1 MTFEEFFIKK
11 KIDLKALQAAD
22 GPLFEEF
29 KAHYSAMGEKSF
41 DHSKKFWFNKLRK
54 SFHLAEE
61 ETVIA
66 KPIVKQVIADTAS
79 ETSSIHTAKPAGF
92 KPRFKAPPTVVENE
106 VKATSKKEITD
117 SAEST
122 PDSIPTGFK
131 PRFKAGATKA
141 PDAAASTSASEEKT
155 DETTNSAPKPT
166 GFKPRFKAGV
176 TKTETPEQ
184 AQLPDTKHE
193 IKLDTNVKAE
203 PENSS
208 TETQESAASKPT
220 GFKPRF
226 KAGVTKTETSEQ
238 AQLSDTKDEIK
249 LDNSVKSEPEN
260 SSIEPQ
266 ESAASKPTGFKPRFK
281 AGVTKTET
289 SEQAQLPDTKDEI
302 KLDTSVKAEPENS
315 SIEPQE
321 PAASKPTG
329 FKPRFK
335 GGVTKTET
343 SEQAQLPDTKHEI
356 KLDTNVK
363 AEPENS
369 STETQE
375 SAASKPTGFKPRFKA
390 GVNKTETS
398 EQAQLPDTKDEI
410 KLDTN
415 VKAEPENSSVEPQE
429 PAASKP
435 TGFKPRFKAGVTK
448 TENPEQ
454 AQLPD
459 TKHEIKLDTNVK
471 AEPESSSTETQEP
484 AASKPTGFKPR
495 FKAGVNKTETSEQA
509 QLPDT
514 KDEIKLDTNVKAEP
528 ENSSVEPQEP
538 AASKPTG
545 FKPRFK
551 AGITK
556 IDKKEE

>member
-79 ETSSIHTAKPAGF
+79 ETSGLAATKPAGF
-92 KPRFKAPPTVVENE
+92 KPRFKAPPTAIEDE

-176 TKTETPEQ
+176 TKAPDAAASTSASEETTGEATTSAPKPTGFKPRFKAGVTKTETPEQ
-184 AQLPDTKHE
+184 AQLPDTKDKIKLDNSVKAEPENSSTETQESAASKPTGFKPRFKAGVTKTETSEQAQLPDTKHK

-238 AQLSDTKDEIK
+238 AQLPDTKHEIK
-249 LDNSVKSEPEN
+249 LDTNVKAEPEN
-260 SSIEPQ
+260 SSTETQ

-335 GGVTKTET
+335 
-343 SEQAQLPDTKHEI
+343 
-356 KLDTNVK
+356 
-363 AEPENS
+363 
-369 STETQE
+369 
-375 SAASKPTGFKPRFKA
+375 
-390 GVNKTETS
+390 
-398 EQAQLPDTKDEI
+398 
-410 KLDTN
+410 
-415 VKAEPENSSVEPQE
+415 
-429 PAASKP
+429 
-435 TGFKPRFKAGVTK
+435 
-448 TENPEQ
+448 
-454 AQLPD
+454 
-459 TKHEIKLDTNVK
+459 
-471 AEPESSSTETQEP
+471 
-484 AASKPTGFKPR
+484 
-495 FKAGVNKTETSEQA
+495 
-509 QLPDT
+509 
-514 KDEIKLDTNVKAEP
+514 
-528 ENSSVEPQEP
+528 
-538 AASKPTG
+538 
-545 FKPRFK
+545 

>member
-66 KPIVKQVIADTAS
+66 KPIVKQVITDTAS

-92 KPRFKAPPTVVENE
+92 KPRFKAPPTVVEDE
-106 VKATSKKEITD
+106 VEAITKKEITD

-131 PRFKAGATKA
+131 PRFKAGVTKAPDAAASTSVPEEKTDEAITAAPKPTGFKPRFKAGVTKTETSEQAQLPDTKDEIKFDTNVKAEPENSNTETQEPAASKPTGFKPRFKAGVTKA
-141 PDAAASTSASEEKT
+141 PDAAASTSASEETT

-176 TKTETPEQ
+176 TKS
-184 AQLPDTKHE
+184 PD
-193 IKLDTNVKAE
+193 A
-203 PENSS
+203 
-208 TETQESAASKPT
+208 AAST
-220 GFKPRF
+220 S
-226 KAGVTKTETSEQ
+226 ASEET
-238 AQLSDTKDEIK
+238 TDETT
-249 LDNSVKSEPEN
+249 NSAP
-260 SSIEPQ
+260 
-266 ESAASKPTGFKPRFK
+266 KPTGFKPRFK

-302 KLDTSVKAEPENS
+302 KLDNSVKTEPENS
-315 SIEPQE
+315 STETQE
-321 PAASKPTG
+321 PPASKPTG

-335 GGVTKTET
+335 AGITKTET
-343 SEQAQLPDTKHEI
+343 SEQTQLPDTKDEI
-356 KLDTNVK
+356 KLDNSVK
-363 AEPENS
+363 TEPENS

-390 GVNKTETS
+390 GITKTETS
-398 EQAQLPDTKDEI
+398 EQAQLPNTKDEI
-410 KLDTN
+410 KLDN
-415 VKAEPENSSVEPQE
+415 SVKTEPEN
-429 PAASKP
+429 
-435 TGFKPRFKAGVTK
+435 
-448 TENPEQ
+448 
-454 AQLPD
+454 
-459 TKHEIKLDTNVK
+459 
-471 AEPESSSTETQEP
+471 SSTETQE
-484 AASKPTGFKPR
+484 S
-495 FKAGVNKTETSEQA
+495 
-509 QLPDT
+509 
-514 KDEIKLDTNVKAEP
+514 
-528 ENSSVEPQEP
+528 

>member
-66 KPIVKQVIADTAS
+66 KPIVKQVITDTAS
-79 ETSSIHTAKPAGF
+79 DTSGLAATKPAGF
-92 KPRFKAPPTVVENE
+92 KPRFKAPPTAVEDE
-106 VKATSKKEITD
+106 VKVTSKKEITD

-131 PRFKAGATKA
+131 PRFKAGVTKA
-141 PDAAASTSASEEKT
+141 PDAAASTSASEETT

-176 TKTETPEQ
+176 TKAPDAAASTSVPEEKTDEATTAAPKPTGFKPRFKAGVTKTETSEQ
-184 AQLPDTKHE
+184 TQLPDTKDE
-193 IKLDTNVKAE
+193 IKLDNSVKAE
-203 PENSS
+203 PENNS

-226 KAGVTKTETSEQ
+226 KAGITKTESSEQ
-238 AQLSDTKDEIK
+238 T
-249 LDNSVKSEPEN
+249 
-260 SSIEPQ
+260 
-266 ESAASKPTGFKPRFK
+266 
-281 AGVTKTET
+281 
-289 SEQAQLPDTKDEI
+289 QLPDTKDEI
-302 KLDTSVKAEPENS
+302 KLDNS
-315 SIEPQE
+315 
-321 PAASKPTG
+321 
-329 FKPRFK
+329 
-335 GGVTKTET
+335 
-343 SEQAQLPDTKHEI
+343 
-356 KLDTNVK
+356 VK

-375 SAASKPTGFKPRFKA
+375 PAANKPTGFKPRFKA
-390 GVNKTETS
+390 RITKTETS

-415 VKAEPENSSVEPQE
+415 VKAEPEN
-429 PAASKP
+429 
-435 TGFKPRFKAGVTK
+435 
-448 TENPEQ
+448 N
-454 AQLPD
+454 
-459 TKHEIKLDTNVK
+459 
-471 AEPESSSTETQEP
+471 STETQEP

-495 FKAGVNKTETSEQA
+495 FKAGITKTETSEQA

-528 ENSSVEPQEP
+528 ENNSTGTQEP

>member
-61 ETVIA
+61 ETIIA
-66 KPIVKQVIADTAS
+66 KPIVKQVITDTAS

-92 KPRFKAPPTVVENE
+92 KPRFKAPPTAVEDE
-106 VKATSKKEITD
+106 IKATSKKEITD

-131 PRFKAGATKA
+131 PRFKAGVTKA
-141 PDAAASTSASEEKT
+141 PDAAASTSASEETT

-176 TKTETPEQ
+176 TKTETSEQ
-184 AQLPDTKHE
+184 AQLPDTKDE
-193 IKLDTNVKAE
+193 IKLDNSVKTE

-208 TETQESAASKPT
+208 TETQEPAASKPT

-238 AQLSDTKDEIK
+238 AQLPVTKDEIK
-249 LDNSVKSEPEN
+249 LNTNVTAEPEN
-260 SSIEPQ
+260 SSTETQ
-266 ESAASKPTGFKPRFK
+266 EAAASKPTGFKPRFK

-302 KLDTSVKAEPENS
+302 KLDNSVKAEPEN
-315 SIEPQE
+315 
-321 PAASKPTG
+321 
-329 FKPRFK
+329 
-335 GGVTKTET
+335 
-343 SEQAQLPDTKHEI
+343 
-356 KLDTNVK
+356 
-363 AEPENS
+363 
-369 STETQE
+369 
-375 SAASKPTGFKPRFKA
+375 
-390 GVNKTETS
+390 
-398 EQAQLPDTKDEI
+398 
-410 KLDTN
+410 
-415 VKAEPENSSVEPQE
+415 
-429 PAASKP
+429 
-435 TGFKPRFKAGVTK
+435 
-448 TENPEQ
+448 
-454 AQLPD
+454 
-459 TKHEIKLDTNVK
+459 
-471 AEPESSSTETQEP
+471 SSTETQEP

-495 FKAGVNKTETSEQA
+495 FKAGVTKTESSEQA
-509 QLPDT
+509 QLPHT
-514 KDEIKLDTNVKAEP
+514 KDEIKLDTSVKAEP
-528 ENSSVEPQEP
+528 ESNSTETQES

-551 AGITK
+551 AGVTK

>member
-66 KPIVKQVIADTAS
+66 KPIVKQVIADIAPD
-79 ETSSIHTAKPAGF
+79 TSGVAATKPAGF
-92 KPRFKAPPTVVENE
+92 KPRFKAPPTAVEDE

-131 PRFKAGATKA
+131 PRFKAGVTKAPDAAASTSVPEEKTDEATNSAPKPTGFKPRFKAGVTKA
-141 PDAAASTSASEEKT
+141 PDAAASTSASEEKTDEATTSAPKPTGFKPRFKAGVTKAPDAAASTSASEETT

-176 TKTETPEQ
+176 TK
-184 AQLPDTKHE
+184 APD
-193 IKLDTNVKAE
+193 A
-203 PENSS
+203 
-208 TETQESAASKPT
+208 AASTSVPEEKTDEATTAAPKPT

-238 AQLSDTKDEIK
+238 TQLPDTKDEIK
-249 LDNSVKSEPEN
+249 LDNSVKAEPEN
-260 SSIEPQ
+260 SSTETQEP
-266 ESAASKPTGFKPRFK
+266 AANKPTGFKPRFK
-281 AGVTKTET
+281 AGITKTES
-289 SEQAQLPDTKDEI
+289 SEQVQLPDTKDEI
-302 KLDTSVKAEPENS
+302 KLDNSVKAEPENS
-315 SIEPQE
+315 RTETQE

-335 GGVTKTET
+335 AGITKTE
-343 SEQAQLPDTKHEI
+343 S
-356 KLDTNVK
+356 
-363 AEPENS
+363 
-369 STETQE
+369 
-375 SAASKPTGFKPRFKA
+375 
-390 GVNKTETS
+390 S

-415 VKAEPENSSVEPQE
+415 VKAEPENSS
-429 PAASKP
+429 
-435 TGFKPRFKAGVTK
+435 
-448 TENPEQ
+448 
-454 AQLPD
+454 
-459 TKHEIKLDTNVK
+459 
-471 AEPESSSTETQEP
+471 TETQEP
-484 AASKPTGFKPR
+484 AASK
-495 FKAGVNKTETSEQA
+495 
-509 QLPDT
+509 L
-514 KDEIKLDTNVKAEP
+514 
-528 ENSSVEPQEP
+528 
-538 AASKPTG
+538 TG

>member
-66 KPIVKQVIADTAS
+66 KPIVKQVIADAAS

-92 KPRFKAPPTVVENE
+92 KPRFKAPPTAVEDE

-117 SAEST
+117 LAEST

-131 PRFKAGATKA
+131 PRFKAGVTKA
-141 PDAAASTSASEEKT
+141 PDVAASTSVSEEKTDEATTAAPKPTGFKPRFKAGVTKAPDVAASTSASDEKT

-176 TKTETPEQ
+176 TKKETSEQTQLPDTKDEIKLDNSVKTEPENNSTETQESATSKPTGFKPRFKAGITKTESSEQ
-184 AQLPDTKHE
+184 AQLPDTKDE
-193 IKLDTNVKAE
+193 IKLDNSVKAE

-208 TETQESAASKPT
+208 TETQEPA
-220 GFKPRF
+220 
-226 KAGVTKTETSEQ
+226 V
-238 AQLSDTKDEIK
+238 
-249 LDNSVKSEPEN
+249 
-260 SSIEPQ
+260 
-266 ESAASKPTGFKPRFK
+266 SKPTGFKPRFK

-302 KLDTSVKAEPENS
+302 KLDTSVK
-315 SIEPQE
+315 
-321 PAASKPTG
+321 T
-329 FKPRFK
+329 
-335 GGVTKTET
+335 
-343 SEQAQLPDTKHEI
+343 
-356 KLDTNVK
+356 
-363 AEPENS
+363 EPENS

-375 SAASKPTGFKPRFKA
+375 SAASKPIGFKPRFKA
-390 GVNKTETS
+390 GVTKMETS
-398 EQAQLPDTKDEI
+398 EQVQLPDTKDEI
-410 KLDTN
+410 KLDN
-415 VKAEPENSSVEPQE
+415 SVKAEPEN
-429 PAASKP
+429 
-435 TGFKPRFKAGVTK
+435 
-448 TENPEQ
+448 N
-454 AQLPD
+454 
-459 TKHEIKLDTNVK
+459 
-471 AEPESSSTETQEP
+471 STET
-484 AASKPTGFKPR
+484 
-495 FKAGVNKTETSEQA
+495 
-509 QLPDT
+509 
-514 KDEIKLDTNVKAEP
+514 
-528 ENSSVEPQEP
+528 QEP

>member
-66 KPIVKQVIADTAS
+66 KPIVKQVITDTAS
-79 ETSSIHTAKPAGF
+79 DTSGLAATKPAGF
-92 KPRFKAPPTVVENE
+92 KPRFKAPPTAVEDE
-106 VKATSKKEITD
+106 VKVTSKKEITD

-131 PRFKAGATKA
+131 PRFKAGVTKA
-141 PDAAASTSASEEKT
+141 PDAAASTSASEETT

-176 TKTETPEQ
+176 TKAPDAAASTSVPEEKTDEATTAAPKPTGFKPRFKAGVTKTETSEQ
-184 AQLPDTKHE
+184 TQLPDTKDE
-193 IKLDTNVKAE
+193 IKLDNSVKAE
-203 PENSS
+203 PENNS

-226 KAGVTKTETSEQ
+226 KAGITKTESSEQ
-238 AQLSDTKDEIK
+238 T
-249 LDNSVKSEPEN
+249 
-260 SSIEPQ
+260 
-266 ESAASKPTGFKPRFK
+266 
-281 AGVTKTET
+281 
-289 SEQAQLPDTKDEI
+289 QLPDTKDEI
-302 KLDTSVKAEPENS
+302 KLDNS
-315 SIEPQE
+315 
-321 PAASKPTG
+321 
-329 FKPRFK
+329 
-335 GGVTKTET
+335 
-343 SEQAQLPDTKHEI
+343 
-356 KLDTNVK
+356 VK

-375 SAASKPTGFKPRFKA
+375 PAANKPTGFKPRFKA
-390 GVNKTETS
+390 RITKTETS

-415 VKAEPENSSVEPQE
+415 VKAEPENNS
-429 PAASKP
+429 
-435 TGFKPRFKAGVTK
+435 TGT
-448 TENPEQ
+448 
-454 AQLPD
+454 
-459 TKHEIKLDTNVK
+459 
-471 AEPESSSTETQEP
+471 
-484 AASKPTGFKPR
+484 
-495 FKAGVNKTETSEQA
+495 
-509 QLPDT
+509 
-514 KDEIKLDTNVKAEP
+514 
-528 ENSSVEPQEP
+528 QEP

>member
-66 KPIVKQVIADTAS
+66 KPIVKQVITDTAS

-92 KPRFKAPPTVVENE
+92 KPRFKAPPTVVEDE
-106 VKATSKKEITD
+106 VEAITKKEITD

-131 PRFKAGATKA
+131 PRFKAGVTKA
-141 PDAAASTSASEEKT
+141 PDAAASTSASEETT
-155 DETTNSAPKPT
+155 DETTNSAP
-166 GFKPRFKAGV
+166 
-176 TKTETPEQ
+176 
-184 AQLPDTKHE
+184 
-193 IKLDTNVKAE
+193 
-203 PENSS
+203 
-208 TETQESAASKPT
+208 
-220 GFKPRF
+220 
-226 KAGVTKTETSEQ
+226 
-238 AQLSDTKDEIK
+238 
-249 LDNSVKSEPEN
+249 
-260 SSIEPQ
+260 
-266 ESAASKPTGFKPRFK
+266 KPTGFKPRFK

-302 KLDTSVKAEPENS
+302 KLDNSVKTEPENS
-315 SIEPQE
+315 STETQE
-321 PAASKPTG
+321 PPASKPTG

-335 GGVTKTET
+335 AGITKTET
-343 SEQAQLPDTKHEI
+343 SEQTQLPDTKDEI
-356 KLDTNVK
+356 KLDNSVK
-363 AEPENS
+363 TEPENS

-390 GVNKTETS
+390 GITKTETS
-398 EQAQLPDTKDEI
+398 EQAQLPNTKDEI
-410 KLDTN
+410 KLDN
-415 VKAEPENSSVEPQE
+415 SVKTEPEN
-429 PAASKP
+429 
-435 TGFKPRFKAGVTK
+435 
-448 TENPEQ
+448 
-454 AQLPD
+454 
-459 TKHEIKLDTNVK
+459 
-471 AEPESSSTETQEP
+471 SSTETQE
-484 AASKPTGFKPR
+484 S
-495 FKAGVNKTETSEQA
+495 
-509 QLPDT
+509 
-514 KDEIKLDTNVKAEP
+514 
-528 ENSSVEPQEP
+528 

>member
-66 KPIVKQVIADTAS
+66 KPIVKQVIADIAPD
-79 ETSSIHTAKPAGF
+79 TSGVAATKPAGF
-92 KPRFKAPPTVVENE
+92 KPRFKAPPTAVEDE

-131 PRFKAGATKA
+131 PRFKAGVTKA
-141 PDAAASTSASEEKT
+141 PDAAASTSVPQEKT
-155 DETTNSAPKPT
+155 DEATNSAP
-166 GFKPRFKAGV
+166 
-176 TKTETPEQ
+176 
-184 AQLPDTKHE
+184 
-193 IKLDTNVKAE
+193 
-203 PENSS
+203 
-208 TETQESAASKPT
+208 KPT

-238 AQLSDTKDEIK
+238 AQLPATKDEIKLDNSVKAEPENSSTETQEPAASKPTGFKPRFKAGVTKAPDAAASTSASEEKTDEATNSAPKPTGFKPRFKAGVSKTETSEQAQLPDTKDEIK
-249 LDNSVKSEPEN
+249 LDNSVKAEPEN
-260 SSIEPQ
+260 SSTETQEP
-266 ESAASKPTGFKPRFK
+266 AASKPTGFKPRFK

-302 KLDTSVKAEPENS
+302 KLDTNVKAEPENNS
-315 SIEPQE
+315 TETQE

-335 GGVTKTET
+335 AGVT
-343 SEQAQLPDTKHEI
+343 
-356 KLDTNVK
+356 
-363 AEPENS
+363 
-369 STETQE
+369 
-375 SAASKPTGFKPRFKA
+375 
-390 GVNKTETS
+390 KTETS

-415 VKAEPENSSVEPQE
+415 VKAEPENNSTGTQE

-448 TENPEQ
+448 TE
-454 AQLPD
+454 
-459 TKHEIKLDTNVK
+459 
-471 AEPESSSTETQEP
+471 S
-484 AASKPTGFKPR
+484 
-495 FKAGVNKTETSEQA
+495 SEQA
-509 QLPDT
+509 QLSDT

-528 ENSSVEPQEP
+528 ENNSTGTQEP

>member
-92 KPRFKAPPTVVENE
+92 KPRFKAPPTAVEDE

-117 SAEST
+117 LAEST

-131 PRFKAGATKA
+131 PRFKAGVTKA
-141 PDAAASTSASEEKT
+141 PDVAASTSVSEEKT
-155 DETTNSAPKPT
+155 DEATTAAP
-166 GFKPRFKAGV
+166 
-176 TKTETPEQ
+176 
-184 AQLPDTKHE
+184 
-193 IKLDTNVKAE
+193 
-203 PENSS
+203 
-208 TETQESAASKPT
+208 
-220 GFKPRF
+220 
-226 KAGVTKTETSEQ
+226 
-238 AQLSDTKDEIK
+238 
-249 LDNSVKSEPEN
+249 
-260 SSIEPQ
+260 
-266 ESAASKPTGFKPRFK
+266 KPTGFKPRFK

-302 KLDTSVKAEPENS
+302 KLDTSVKAEPEN
-315 SIEPQE
+315 
-321 PAASKPTG
+321 
-329 FKPRFK
+329 
-335 GGVTKTET
+335 
-343 SEQAQLPDTKHEI
+343 
-356 KLDTNVK
+356 N
-363 AEPENS
+363 
-369 STETQE
+369 
-375 SAASKPTGFKPRFKA
+375 
-390 GVNKTETS
+390 
-398 EQAQLPDTKDEI
+398 
-410 KLDTN
+410 
-415 VKAEPENSSVEPQE
+415 
-429 PAASKP
+429 
-435 TGFKPRFKAGVTK
+435 
-448 TENPEQ
+448 
-454 AQLPD
+454 
-459 TKHEIKLDTNVK
+459 
-471 AEPESSSTETQEP
+471 STETQEP

-495 FKAGVNKTETSEQA
+495 FKAGVTKAPDVAASTSASDEKTDETTNSAPKPTGFKPRFKAGVTKTESSEQA

-514 KDEIKLDTNVKAEP
+514 KDEIKLDNSVKAEP
-528 ENSSVEPQEP
+528 ENNSTETQEP

>member
-92 KPRFKAPPTVVENE
+92 KPRFKAPPIAGEDE
-106 VKATSKKEITD
+106 VKETSKKEITD

-131 PRFKAGATKA
+131 PRFKAGITKA
-141 PDAAASTSASEEKT
+141 PDAAASTSASEETTDEAITSAPKPTGFKPRFKAGVTKTETSEQAQLHDTKDEIKLDTNVKAEPENNSTETQEPAASKPTGFKPRFKAGVTKAPDAAASTSVSEETT

-176 TKTETPEQ
+176 TKTETSEQ
-184 AQLPDTKHE
+184 AQLPDTKDE
-193 IKLDTNVKAE
+193 IKLDNSVKAE

-226 KAGVTKTETSEQ
+226 KAGVTKTETPEQTQLPDTKDEIKLDNSVKAEPENSSTETQEPAASKPMGFKPRFKAGVTKTETSEQAPLPDTKDKIKLDTNVKAEPENNSTETQEPAASKPTGFKPRFKAGVTKTETPEQ

-249 LDNSVKSEPEN
+249 LDNSVKAEPEN
-260 SSIEPQ
+260 SSTETQEP
-266 ESAASKPTGFKPRFK
+266 AASKPTGFKPRFK

-289 SEQAQLPDTKDEI
+289 SEQTQLPDTKDEI
-302 KLDTSVKAEPENS
+302 KLDNS
-315 SIEPQE
+315 
-321 PAASKPTG
+321 
-329 FKPRFK
+329 
-335 GGVTKTET
+335 
-343 SEQAQLPDTKHEI
+343 
-356 KLDTNVK
+356 VK

-375 SAASKPTGFKPRFKA
+375 
-390 GVNKTETS
+390 
-398 EQAQLPDTKDEI
+398 
-410 KLDTN
+410 
-415 VKAEPENSSVEPQE
+415 

-435 TGFKPRFKAGVTK
+435 M
-448 TENPEQ
+448 
-454 AQLPD
+454 
-459 TKHEIKLDTNVK
+459 
-471 AEPESSSTETQEP
+471 
-484 AASKPTGFKPR
+484 
-495 FKAGVNKTETSEQA
+495 
-509 QLPDT
+509 
-514 KDEIKLDTNVKAEP
+514 
-528 ENSSVEPQEP
+528 
-538 AASKPTG
+538 G